1 MPLQTTLHS
10 SVVGGSTAARVI
22 ACPGSV
28 PAVLSLPKGID
39 VPSEYAEEGTAL
51 HAVMAELMTRR
62 GSASASRRFNPY
74 REMRKLI
81 GHKFHDRDL
90 TAEHCDTMV
99 QPALEALEELEREYG
114 GGFNVVG
121 IEQVVKFPG
130 LPSAFGTMDLLL
142 ASDRYIIHLDW
153 KFGAGV
159 PVPIAYTDGTI
170 NHQIMYYTT
179 GSRATLRHL
188 YRNSDG
194 RPRTMVGAIIQPRV
208 EEPLGHAVITGRA
221 LGTFKSQLI
230 GAVDAALAGGAQRVK
245 GEHCRWAPCKLTCP
259 LWTGPLLDL
268 TAIKPVKSD
277 SPSVKTTPYGEY
289 LAKAKVLVDMA
300 AMFKKE
306 IDEQMHAYL
315 DAGGSI
321 PGWRLK
327 HKTTQRKWIEEA
339 VVEKALKKLG
349 FKSEE
354 IWQQKLVTFSSADAT
369 AKRRNVE
376 IPDHLRVA
384 PPTSETTVAT
394 TDDPAP
400 VVERALA
407 MDQFRASLR
416 ALGAK

>member
-1 MPLQTTLHS
+1 MALHS

-39 VPSEYAEEGTAL
+39 VPSEYAEEGTAM
-51 HAVMAELMTRR
+51 HAVMQELMTRR
-62 GSASASRRFNPY
+62 GSASINSRFNAM
-74 REMRKLI
+74 REARKLI
-81 GHKFHDRDL
+81 GKRFHDRTL
-90 TAEHCDTMV
+90 TAEHVDTMI
-99 QPALEALEELEREYG
+99 QPALDALDELEREYG
-114 GGFNVVG
+114 GIGTFNVVG
-121 IEQVVKFPG
+121 IEKTVKFPG

-142 ASDRYIIHLDW
+142 ANDRYIIHNDW

-159 PVPIAYTDGTI
+159 PVPIVYADGVV

-179 GSRATLRHL
+179 ASRATLRNL
-188 YRNSDG
+188 YRNADG

-208 EEPLGHAVITGRA
+208 EEPLGHVVISGRKVSD
-221 LGTFKSQLI
+221 FKRDLI
-230 GAVDAALAGGAQRVK
+230 AAVDAALAGGAQRVK

-268 TAIKPVKSD
+268 TAITPAKPD
-277 SPSVKTTPYGEY
+277 SPSVKVTPYGEY

-315 DAGGSI
+315 DAGGSV

-327 HKTTQRKWIEEA
+327 AKTTQRKWIEEA

-369 AKRRNVE
+369 AKRRNVT

-394 TDDPAP
+394 SDDPAP